1 MDHGPPGSSVHRILQ
16 ARIQEW
22 VAMSYKL
29 IILPNTTSKKNG
41 ERMAN
46 MKETSVFLEKK
57 MQKKK
62 KKVPHNN
69 KKGPYQEHIT
79 WMSAFAATLES

>member
-1 MDHGPPGSSVHRILQ
+1 MDHGLPGSSVHRILQ

-29 IILPNTTSKKNG
+29 IILLSTTSKKSG

-46 MKETSVFLEKK
+46 LKETSVFLEKK

-62 KKVPHNN
+62 KKKFP
-69 KKGPYQEHIT
+69 T
-79 WMSAFAATLES
+79 ATKRDLIRST

>member
-1 MDHGPPGSSVHRILQ
+1 
-16 ARIQEW
+16 
-22 VAMSYKL
+22 MSYKL

-46 MKETSVFLEKK
+46 LKETSVFLEKK

-62 KKVPHNN
+62 KKKFPTTT
-69 KKGPYQEHIT
+69 KRDLIRST
-79 WMSAFAATLES
+79 